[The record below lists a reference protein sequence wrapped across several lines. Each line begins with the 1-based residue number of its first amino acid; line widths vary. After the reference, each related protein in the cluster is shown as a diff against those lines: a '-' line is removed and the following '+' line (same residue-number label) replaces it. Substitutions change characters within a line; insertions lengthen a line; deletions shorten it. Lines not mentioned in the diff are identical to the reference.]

1 MKKIM
6 TFLVI
11 PAKAGIQTFL
21 ITFTF
26 LLFSHAFATDKNVL
40 SVPTPLPISQAFILN
55 TQLGDNN
62 QVILNWKIAPGH
74 YLYRDKFNFVLTPT
88 ALASLG
94 KISLPAGEKKYDE
107 ILGNYQ
113 VYKNKLSITLPIEN
127 LSNIEEPLNLQAT
140 YQGCTAWGYCYP
152 PIIKTIKLD
161 FNSHNASFDL
171 GENISKQDKVTQLLK
186 NKDYLE
192 VLLGF
197 LGFGLLLAFTPCV
210 LPMIPIL
217 SGIIAN
223 QQKKV
228 IAHKAFL
235 LSLTYVLSMSFTY
248 AGIGVLVSLMG
259 NNIQAALQTPWALIL
274 GSLLFVLLALS
285 LFGFY
290 ELKLPHRLHHRIYH
304 LSSRQKGGNFLS
316 VAIMGCLAT
325 LIVSPCVT
333 PPLVGA
339 LTYIAASGNTMLGA
353 SALFLMGFGMGIP
366 LLILGMLGGKFLPKA
381 GPWMETIRCVLG
393 VLMLAVALQLI
404 SRIIPGPI
412 SLALWGCL
420 LIGCAI
426 FMGGGKLRKT
436 IALILFIEGSA
447 MLIGADM
454 GNDNPLQPLAN
465 MQLLNQQRLP
475 FSLANTEN
483 FKSMKSLEEALAAIR
498 LAKIAGQ
505 PVLIDFY
512 ADWCVSCKKM
522 DQEVF
527 GNPNFRNLL
536 NRFTVLRVDVTRN
549 NEEDQ
554 TLEHYFHVVAP
565 PTLIFFDANG
575 QALPQATLVGE
586 IKPKALM
593 QHLESIVGA
602 V

>member
-11 PAKAGIQTFL
+11 PAKAGIQAFL

-26 LLFSHAFATDKNVL
+26 LLFSYAFA
-40 SVPTPLPISQAFILN
+40 SVPTPLPISQAFIL
-55 TQLGDNN
+55 TTKLGDNN
-62 QVILNWKIAPGH
+62 QVTLKWKIAPHH
-74 YLYRDKFNFVLTPT
+74 YLYRDKFNFTLNQPT
-88 ALASLG
+88 SASLG
-94 KISLPAGEKKYDE
+94 KVLLPAGEKKHDE

-113 VYKNKLSITLPIEN
+113 VYKNNLSVILPIEN

-140 YQGCTAWGYCYP
+140 YQGCTTWGYCYP
-152 PIIKTIKLD
+152 PITKTIKLD
-161 FNSHNASFDL
+161 FNSRNTSFDF
-171 GENISKQDKVTQLLK
+171 GENISKQDEATQLLR
-186 NKDYLE
+186 NKDYLK

-217 SGIIAN
+217 SSIIAN
-223 QQKKV
+223 QQKNV

-235 LSLTYVLSMSFTY
+235 LSFTYVLSMSLTY

-274 GSLLFVLLALS
+274 GSLLFVILALS

-290 ELKLPHRLHHRIYH
+290 ELKLPHRLHHRIHH

-339 LTYIAASGNTMLGA
+339 LTYIAASGNTVLGA

-366 LLILGMLGGKFLPKA
+366 LLVLGVLGGKFLPKA
-381 GPWMETIRCVLG
+381 GPWMNTIRCILG

-426 FMGGGKLRKT
+426 FIKGGNLRKT
-436 IALILFIEGSA
+436 IALILFIQGTV

-465 MQLLNQQRLP
+465 IQSLNQQRL
-475 FSLANTEN
+475 SITLANTEN
-483 FKSMKSLEEALAAIR
+483 FKSVKSVEEVLAAIR
-498 LAKIAGQ
+498 LAKITQQ
-505 PVLIDFY
+505 PTLLDFY

-522 DQEVF
+522 DKEIF
-527 GNPNFRNLL
+527 ENPKFQSLL
-536 NRFTVLRVDVTRN
+536 NHFTILRADVTHN
-549 NEEDQ
+549 SEEDQ

-575 QALPQATLVGE
+575 QPLPHTTLVGDT
-586 IKPKALM
+586 KPKKFIK
-593 QHLESIVGA
+593 HLENILSL
-602 V
+602 

>member
-6 TFLVI
+6 KLFVI
-11 PAKAGIQTFL
+11 PTFV
-21 ITFTF
+21 F
-26 LLFSHAFATDKNVL
+26 LLLSHAFASDKNTL
-40 SVPTPLPISQAFILN
+40 SVPTPLPISQAFIL
-55 TQLGDNN
+55 TTKLGDNH
-62 QVILNWKIAPGH
+62 QLILNWEIAPGH
-74 YLYRDKFNFVLTPT
+74 YLYRDKFNFTLTQPSS
-88 ALASLG
+88 ASLG
-94 KISLPAGEKKYDE
+94 KFSLPAGEKKHDE

-113 VYKNKLSITLPIEN
+113 VYKNKLNLTLPIEN
-127 LSNIEEPLNLQAT
+127 LSNLEETLSLQAS

-152 PIIKTIKLD
+152 PITKTIKLD
-161 FNSHNASFDL
+161 FNTHNTSFDL

-186 NKDYLE
+186 KKDYLE

-228 IAHKAFL
+228 IASKAFL

-259 NNIQAALQTPWALIL
+259 HNVQTALQTPWALIL
-274 GSLLFVLLALS
+274 GSLLFVILALS

-290 ELKLPHRLHHRIYH
+290 ELKLPHRVHHRIHH

-339 LTYIAASGNTMLGA
+339 LTYIAASGNTALGA

-366 LLILGMLGGKFLPKA
+366 LLILGVLGGKFLPKA
-381 GPWMETIRCVLG
+381 GPWMETIRCILG
-393 VLMLAVALQLI
+393 VLMLAVALELI
-404 SRIIPGPI
+404 SRIIPGSI

-426 FMGGGKLRKT
+426 FIEGGKLRKT
-436 IALILFIEGSA
+436 IALILFIEGSI
-447 MLIGADM
+447 MLIGASM

-465 MQLLNQQRLP
+465 MSFN
-475 FSLANTEN
+475 SAKTEN
-483 FKSMKSLEEALAAIR
+483 VKSVKSVESLEEALAAIK
-498 LAKIAGQ
+498 LAKMAGR
-505 PVLIDFY
+505 PVLLDFY

-527 GNPNFRNLL
+527 ENPAFQNLL
-536 NRFTVLRVDVTRN
+536 NHFTVLRVDVTHN

-565 PTLIFFDANG
+565 PTLIFFDAKG
-575 QALPQATLVGE
+575 QLLPQATLVGE
-586 IKPKALM
+586 VKPKVLM
-593 QHLESIVGA
+593 QHLESIIQA
-602 V
+602 I